1 MLELLLKTSKLPKLN
16 LSVIGATKECT
27 PPYFFFIAIT
37 TVVKPS
43 LIYIYIYI
51 YIEINKNK

>member
-51 YIEINKNK
+51 YI